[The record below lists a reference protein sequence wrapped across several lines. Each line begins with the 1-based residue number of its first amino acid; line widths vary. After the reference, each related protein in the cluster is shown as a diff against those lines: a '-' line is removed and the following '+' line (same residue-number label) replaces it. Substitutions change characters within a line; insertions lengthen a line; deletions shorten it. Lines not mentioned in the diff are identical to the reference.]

1 MVPDLN
7 DPKRV
12 IAQEYDRSADRF
24 SESADRL
31 VYAHLC
37 RPLADA
43 LDRVEG
49 AVLDVASG
57 TGALGRRFPGCVA
70 TDLSFGQ
77 LSCNPIELRVQA
89 DAESLPFAD
98 DSFGAVGCAFG
109 INHSPDPG
117 AAVSEMARVAPIV
130 GVLTWVRPEVPY
142 APKEAVFQVLERH
155 AGARRTHA
163 GCLVEEMSTSVG
175 SASAV
180 LSLLVGAGLDAR
192 VEVVTVEVPWP
203 GPEAFVDYRLAMAG
217 AFAMV
222 DDPEGLKRDAIAAVA
237 SLGKADVGWQPRLIL
252 GLGRR
257 RDKGGPR
264 YDDAR

>member
-7 DPKRV
+7 DAKQV
-12 IAQEYDRSADRF
+12 IADEYDRSADRF
-24 SESADRL
+24 SQSADRL
-31 VYAHLC
+31 VYTHLC
-37 RPLADA
+37 APLADA
-43 LDRVEG
+43 LARVEG
-49 AVLDVASG
+49 VVLDVASG

-77 LSCNPIELRVQA
+77 LSCNPIEIRVQA
-89 DAESLPFAD
+89 DAELLPFAS
-98 DSFGAVGCAFG
+98 DSFAAAGSAFG
-109 INHSPDPG
+109 INHFPDPA
-117 AAVSEMARVAPIV
+117 AAVSEMARVAPLV

-142 APKEAVFQVLERH
+142 APKEAVLEVLERH
-155 AGARRTHA
+155 TGARRTRA

-180 LSLLVGAGLDAR
+180 LALLVGAGLNAR

-203 GPEAFVDYRLAMAG
+203 GPEAFVEYRLAMAG

-222 DDPEGLKRDAIAAVA
+222 DDPEGVKREAIAAVA
-237 SLGKADVGWQPRLIL
+237 SLSEAQVLWTPRLIL

-257 RDKGGPR
+257 RDKRAPR
-264 YDDAR
+264 YDVA